1 VIGEVA
7 AGAGVVNPGMPVV
20 GEVAAG
26 TDGVVNPGI
35 PSVGVELVA
44 GAVAPGM
51 SDEAPGTAFAAC
63 CGILIDAL
71 ASGGGVAG

>member
-1 VIGEVA
+1 
-7 AGAGVVNPGMPVV
+7 M

-35 PSVGVELVA
+35 PSVGAELVA
-44 GAVAPGM
+44 GAVAPGK
-51 SDEAPGTAFAAC
+51 SDEAPGAVLAAC